1 MSSSIFRLHSWTVG
15 FSLNLTILGRFHAKS
30 RLDGIVSVLWSLLL
44 KATNKSGIKWFV
56 CCMASKLQSAD
67 HLQSSKMASMAYY
80 MLTKIEFAEYDRT
93 KASRWSLFSYVSH
106 VSYHFIRK
114 KKQTRIFLV
123 FYFLIV
129 LMQDMNEADRPLLP
143 KSTTQISIVKLKIL
157 IRETPVYNLWSN

>member
-1 MSSSIFRLHSWTVG
+1 MILIF
-15 FSLNLTILGRFHAKS
+15 FYFLGRFHAKS

-106 VSYHFIRK
+106 VSKIITDRLELSCCGFSNISHFLE
-114 KKQTRIFLV
+114 RILMEHIDMRNSLDSKLQIYSLCSLELALEV
-123 FYFLIV
+123 EISSKNAGAYLQPLIFC
-129 LMQDMNEADRPLLP
+129 
-143 KSTTQISIVKLKIL
+143 
-157 IRETPVYNLWSN
+157 

>member
-1 MSSSIFRLHSWTVG
+1 MINKSFY
-15 FSLNLTILGRFHAKS
+15 FLGRFHAKS

-106 VSYHFIRK
+106 VSKIITNRCCGFSNISHFLERILMEHIDMKNSLDSMLQLYSIYSIR
-114 KKQTRIFLV
+114 TRS
-123 FYFLIV
+123 
-129 LMQDMNEADRPLLP
+129 R
-143 KSTTQISIVKLKIL
+143 K
-157 IRETPVYNLWSN
+157 

>member
-1 MSSSIFRLHSWTVG
+1 
-15 FSLNLTILGRFHAKS
+15 
-30 RLDGIVSVLWSLLL
+30 
-44 KATNKSGIKWFV
+44 
-56 CCMASKLQSAD
+56 MASKLQSAD

-157 IRETPVYNLWSN
+157 IRETPVYNL